1 MGCRGLV
8 YVVVMKTVGVGEMV
22 SGFGEN
28 YGLVVSGL
36 LCWRR
41 EGDDKVEREAGRRWA
56 WRFEGS
62 GKGIEGKFGFQG
74 LGREKEGEEEE
85 DRRVKKKKENN

>member
-8 YVVVMKTVGVGEMV
+8 FVVVMKTVGVGEMV

-41 EGDDKVEREAGRRWA
+41 EGDDKVEREAGRRWGGNGEA
-56 WRFEGS
+56 
-62 GKGIEGKFGFQG
+62 GFWVSIFRVG
-74 LGREKEGEEEE
+74 GRGE
-85 DRRVKKKKENN
+85 RRRRRERKSV